1 MEMVWTIIEIVLQWL
16 YVIRKRQFRQK
27 NIFKLLFFMLLVLC
41 VSTIIHMSMKFFVRD
56 ISWENFVNILAI
68 IFFTIS
74 IFDLLNM
81 ETNKDA
87 FIENLLVYC
96 YLRRINQRTP
106 KQLLK
111 NIIVGIMT
119 IFLIYFMC
127 QEMNLIAV
135 AMNLTLFEIAVVGLV
150 IIYLVLY
157 CLSTVGVID
166 EKSLYMNKAKI
177 SIALFFVLMII
188 YLMYMK
194 DMSLNQNENICEI
207 LIFTIGQI
215 SFIQNAIDS
224 YQSAF
229 AIMRRENKKEID
241 QYLERN
247 MESILY
253 HYCSTQKLYGILSG
267 KQLRM
272 SDITKSNDY
281 DEVYMFFPG
290 LIDAMREEYYKKP
303 FSFKFACEDNEK
315 AMLVF
320 LRVIFNYFRS
330 KFDRGGITNFVVCFC
345 EKGDKLSQWRG
356 YANNGKGVSIGF
368 SERELAQYCEKY
380 KEVMTMEKI
389 KYKTAEEINNII
401 ISTAGLLLAEL
412 KNLRDWIGNNF
423 NCVDNELEKY
433 MVLFFTQMLSGVFMK
448 SLQYKN
454 KAFEEENE
462 WRIFFKYPILKKTEL
477 VYGGKEHDTVLV
489 EEMVE
494 VLKNK
499 IDFNIMDDDIVA
511 YFPIDLFDISQNPIK
526 EVIMGPNNQILQD
539 DFELLC
545 GKYKY
550 DNVKFCYSNIPYRG

>member
-1 MEMVWTIIEIVLQWL
+1 
-16 YVIRKRQFRQK
+16 
-27 NIFKLLFFMLLVLC
+27 
-41 VSTIIHMSMKFFVRD
+41 
-56 ISWENFVNILAI
+56 
-68 IFFTIS
+68 
-74 IFDLLNM
+74 
-81 ETNKDA
+81 
-87 FIENLLVYC
+87 
-96 YLRRINQRTP
+96 
-106 KQLLK
+106 
-111 NIIVGIMT
+111 
-119 IFLIYFMC
+119 
-127 QEMNLIAV
+127 
-135 AMNLTLFEIAVVGLV
+135 
-150 IIYLVLY
+150 
-157 CLSTVGVID
+157 
-166 EKSLYMNKAKI
+166 
-177 SIALFFVLMII
+177 
-188 YLMYMK
+188 
-194 DMSLNQNENICEI
+194 
-207 LIFTIGQI
+207 
-215 SFIQNAIDS
+215 
-224 YQSAF
+224 
-229 AIMRRENKKEID
+229 
-241 QYLERN
+241 

-253 HYCSTQKLYGILSG
+253 HYCSTKKLYGILSG